1 MQLRILLLFLFG
13 VFWQTHICFS
23 QKFSFTVLG
32 GTTASQA
39 SGDGFHGFDQF
50 GILAGT
56 EVNYKFN
63 NKWFVSLGLQFNQK
77 GARTYA
83 SESSAFVYRLRVNYG
98 EMPLLISYHLPHL
111 YFRAGVYLGVKTNQ
125 KERTSFGP
133 VTPKRPFRAIDFGGQ
148 LGLGYRF
155 TPNWHLELCFQN
167 SVIPVR
173 PHRLD
178 QPIPPALFTMGE
190 WHQKLLAKGQYFT
203 SLSLM
208 VKYRLIPKRH
218 TN

>member
-1 MQLRILLLFLFG
+1 MKQKILLLVLFG
-13 VFWQTHICFS
+13 LFWQTHVCFS

-32 GTTASQA
+32 GATASQA
-39 SGDGFHGFDQF
+39 SGDGFFGFDQF
-50 GILAGT
+50 GAVAGG

-63 NKWFVSLGLQFNQK
+63 EKWFTSLGLQFNQK

-83 SESSAFVYRLRVNYG
+83 NKKSSFVYRLRVNYV
-98 EMPLLISYHLPHL
+98 EMPLLLSYHFTHV
-111 YFRAGVYLGVKTNQ
+111 FIRAGVYLGVKTNQ
-125 KERTSFGP
+125 KERNTFGP
-133 VTPKRPFRAIDFGGQ
+133 VVPERPFRRIDFGGQ
-148 LGLGYRF
+148 LGLGYQF
-155 TPNWHLELCFQN
+155 DTHWSLELCFQN
-167 SVIPVR
+167 SLIPVR

-208 VKYRLIPKRH
+208 VKYRFRQRD
-218 TN
+218 